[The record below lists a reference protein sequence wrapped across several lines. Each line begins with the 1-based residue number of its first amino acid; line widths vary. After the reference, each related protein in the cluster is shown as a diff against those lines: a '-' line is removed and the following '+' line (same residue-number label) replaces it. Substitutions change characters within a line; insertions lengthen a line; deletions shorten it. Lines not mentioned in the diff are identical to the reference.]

1 MSMEKINSTLLK
13 QLTEIRNQ
21 PCISLYMPTHR
32 VHPESAT
39 DPILF
44 KNLVKKI
51 QLYITENK
59 LTDYIP
65 LLEPFEKLQSDY
77 DFWNNNNCGL
87 AIFIAKDVTHII
99 RLPERVEEIT
109 CVADSFCVKPLFK
122 FYAENKDYYLLALGQ
137 DDVRL
142 YTGDKYHLEEI
153 NINGKVPTS
162 MKEALG
168 DELTDN
174 HVHAPSAPTSHVHG
188 YMEKSQEV
196 DIDIER
202 FFRSVDQALNS
213 QFDFSSDRPLI
224 LAALAEHHTE
234 FKAISKNQHL
244 YEHNITINAE
254 ALSIKEL
261 LAKVKQVI
269 ETEQVENI
277 RKLLNRQRNAVQE
290 KLSSHEIR
298 DIAYDAIDGKVEIL
312 FLENGRN
319 ISGDIDIENRKVH
332 LNENKDTDI
341 LNELAYLVFGR
352 GGQIILLDKDDMP
365 YDTGA
370 FTINRF

>member
-1 MSMEKINSTLLK
+1 MEKINSTLLQ
-13 QLTEIRNQ
+13 QLTQIRNQ

-59 LTDYIP
+59 LTDYMS
-65 LLEPFEKLQSDY
+65 LLEPFEKLQNDY
-77 DFWNNNNCGL
+77 DFWNNNDCGL
-87 AIFIAKDVTHII
+87 AIFSAKNETHII

-109 CVADSFCVKPLFK
+109 CVANSFCVKPLFK
-122 FYAENKDYYLLALGQ
+122 FHAENKEYYLLALGQ

-142 YTGDKYHLEEI
+142 YTGDKYHLEKL
-153 NINGKVPTS
+153 NIQGNVPTS
-162 MKEALG
+162 MTEALG
-168 DELTDN
+168 SELTDN
-174 HVHAPSAPTSHVHG
+174 HVHSTSAPTSHVHG
-188 YMEKSQEV
+188 YMEKSQEE

-213 QFDFSSDRPLI
+213 HFDFSHDKPLI

-244 YEHNITINAE
+244 HEHHITINAE
-254 ALSIKEL
+254 ALNIKEL
-261 LAKVKQVI
+261 LTKVKKVI
-269 ETEQVENI
+269 ETEHTENI
-277 RKLLNRQRNAVQE
+277 RKLLDRQQIAAQQ

-298 DIAYDAIDGKVEIL
+298 DVAYDVMDGKVEIL

-319 ISGDIDIENRKVH
+319 LSGEIDLENRKVH

-341 LNELAYLVFGR
+341 LNELAYLVFER